1 MVESFKFSRV
11 PQIIF
16 GPGTIMELPSIM
28 KSYGRSVLIIT
39 GAKSFES
46 GGKSKKLLN
55 GLERENL
62 VIHRARVQKEPSPA
76 EVDKITRRYFNKNI
90 NLVVAIGGGSVMDTG
105 KAVSA
110 MLISGEG
117 VRDYLEGVGSKV
129 HSGRKIPF
137 IAIPTTSGTGSETT
151 NNAVISEIGEKG
163 FKKSLR
169 HTNFIPDYA
178 IIDPELTLKCN
189 PEITAASGMD
199 AFSQLLESYISD
211 KASIFTDSLAVEGLR
226 CISMYLLKVYRDGN
240 DLEARGGMAYAAM
253 VSGITLSNAGLG
265 VVHGFASTLGGYTE
279 IPHGIICGTLM
290 GTANRRNVE
299 VLCNEGNNNITLNK
313 YATVGKMFIKDTGKS
328 NEYYARAF
336 VDHIEKLITILKLPG
351 LGCFGIKAEQAD
363 KIVDSTSLKNNPVSL
378 TREDL
383 LNILLSRI

>member
-16 GPGTIMELPSIM
+16 GPGTIKELTSII
-28 KSYGRSVLIIT
+28 KSYGSSVLIIT

-46 GGKSKKLLN
+46 GDKGKQLLN
-55 GLERENL
+55 GLASEKL
-62 VIHRARVQKEPSPA
+62 MIHRARVQKEPSPA
-76 EVDKITRRYFNKNI
+76 DVDIITRSYFNKNI
-90 NLVVAIGGGSVMDTG
+90 NVVVAIGGGSVMDTG

-110 MLISGEG
+110 MILSGEG
-117 VRDYLEGVGSKV
+117 VKDYLEGVGSKV
-129 HSGRKIPF
+129 HSGIKLPF

-169 HTNFIPDYA
+169 HNNFIPDYA
-178 IIDPELTLKCN
+178 IIDPELTLQCS

-211 KASIFTDSLAVEGLR
+211 KASIFTDSLAIEGLR

-240 DLEARGGMAYAAM
+240 DLEARAGMAYAAM

-265 VVHGFASTLGGYTE
+265 VVHGFASALGGYTE
-279 IPHGIICGTLM
+279 VPHGIVCGTLM
-290 GTANRRNVE
+290 GTANRKNVE
-299 VLCNEGNNNITLNK
+299 VLVNKNNDNIALNK
-313 YATVGKMFIKDTGKS
+313 YADIGKMFIKDTGKS
-328 NEYYARAF
+328 NEYYAMAF
-336 VDHIEKLITILKLPG
+336 VDYIEELIKIINLPR
-351 LGCFGIKAEQAD
+351 LGYFGIKAEQAD
-363 KIVDSTSLKNNPVSL
+363 KIVDHTSLKNNPVSL

-383 LNILLSRI
+383 SSILLSRI

>member
-16 GPGTIMELPSIM
+16 GPGTIMELPSII
-28 KSYGRSVLIIT
+28 KNFGRSVLIIT

-383 LNILLSRI
+383 LNILLTRI